1 MKLSAVAIDDEPL
14 ALEIIKQYCTQI
26 NEIDLTQTFDN
37 AIAGLDYINLHRP
50 SLLFIDIDMPDIN
63 GIDLVNQLQSRPMII
78 FTTAYKEF
86 ALEGFELEAIDYLLK
101 PFSFERFEKAFQK
114 ALSKYPIGGTAEEP
128 EPIFVYSEYRMIKI
142 DLRDIV
148 YIESLDDYIRIHLK
162 DSKPIMTL
170 MSLKKIAIKLPPKK
184 FIRVH
189 RSYIIAT
196 DHLAALSG
204 RKIRLSTGLELPVS
218 ESYLP
223 DVLNRIKPR

>member
-37 AIAGLDYINLHRP
+37 AVAGLDYINRHRP

-101 PFSFERFEKAFQK
+101 PFSFDRFEKAFQK
-114 ALSKYPIGGTAEEP
+114 ALSRYQIGNTADELEP
-128 EPIFVYSEYRMIKI
+128 FFVYSEYRMIKI
-142 DLRDIV
+142 DFRDIV
-148 YIESLDDYIRIHLK
+148 YIESLDDYIKIHLSN
-162 DSKPIMTL
+162 SKPVMTL
-170 MSLKKIAIKLPPKK
+170 MSLKKIALKLSPKK

-189 RSYIIAT
+189 RSYIVAT
-196 DHLAALSG
+196 DHLASLSG
-204 RKIRLSTGLELPVS
+204 RKSGFLQGWSFL
-218 ESYLP
+218 
-223 DVLNRIKPR
+223 